1 MSDAPS
7 KQEIVAVACRENF
20 APFMQRAFPVVE
32 PGTEFD
38 WGWHLDCISEHL
50 EAMYRN
56 EIQRLLINL
65 PPRTLKSYSVAR
77 AYPAWVMGKQPSHK
91 FIVTSYGHEVAEQNS
106 MACRRIMKDPWY
118 QYVFP
123 RTKIDAE
130 LDRNTHFETTERGQ
144 YYAAT
149 ALSPITGIGCDTM
162 IGDDLIKPMEAF
174 SDAIRNSTNQN
185 IRTTL
190 MNRFNDKRIGKF
202 LMVMQRVHEDDP
214 TGHLLKD
221 GGYVH
226 LKLPAEARQYHVI
239 NLGDKKWEMQPGQL
253 LFPERLPRTVL
264 DQTILDMSELHY
276 AGQYLQE
283 PVPVGGGEF
292 KPEWPQLYDPKTIKP
307 KTMNVYILV
316 DAAGGEDTNRKKKKT
331 SDWTAMAVVG
341 LGTDNNYYLLDMVR
355 DRLNATERID
365 TLFILHRLWN
375 EKCGRPPKVGY
386 EKYGL
391 MTDTFYAK
399 QRMGEE
405 NYRFPLTELG
415 GRMAKEERIRR
426 IIPDMQ
432 KGRWYFPSTLMY
444 TDNEGRSFDLIK
456 ELLESE
462 LANFPR
468 SRHDD
473 MIDAVTR
480 IYDAECQCVFP
491 RLIKKAGYTTSR
503 ADTADWTHW

>member
-1 MSDAPS
+1 
-7 KQEIVAVACRENF
+7 
-20 APFMQRAFPVVE
+20 MQRSFPIVE
-32 PGTEFD
+32 PGTKFD

-50 EAMYRN
+50 EAMFRN
-56 EIQRLLINL
+56 EIPRLLINL

-77 AYPAWVMGKQPSHK
+77 AFPAWVMGKVPSEK

-106 MACRRIMKDPWY
+106 MACRRIMKDSWY
-118 QYVFP
+118 QYTFP
-123 RTKIDAE
+123 NTRIDPE

-149 ALSPITGIGCDTM
+149 ALSPITGIGCSYM
-162 IGDDLIKPMEAF
+162 VGDDLIKPMEAF

-226 LKLPAEARQYHVI
+226 LKLPAEAMHYHVI
-239 NLGDKKWEMQPGQL
+239 SLGDKKWEMHAGQL
-253 LFPERLPRTVL
+253 LFPERLPRQVL
-264 DQTILDMSELHY
+264 DQTILDMSAIHY

-292 KPEWPQLYDPKTIKP
+292 LPEWPQFYDQKSIKP
-307 KTMNVYILV
+307 KTMNIYILV
-316 DAAGGEDTNRKKKKT
+316 DAAGGEETNRKKKKS

-365 TLFILHRLWN
+365 TLFILHRKWN
-375 EKCGRPPKVGY
+375 DLCGKPPKVAY

-391 MTDTFYAK
+391 MTDTHYAK
-399 QRMGEE
+399 KRMAEE
-405 NYRFPLTELG
+405 NYRFPLIELG

-432 KGRWYFPSTLMY
+432 KGRWYFPDALIYHDS
-444 TDNEGRSFDLIK
+444 EGRRFDLTK
-456 ELLESE
+456 ELLEGE
-462 LANFPR
+462 LSTFPR
-468 SRHDD
+468 SRYDD
-473 MIDAVTR
+473 MIDALTR
-480 IYDAECQCVFP
+480 IYDEDCQAVFP
-491 RLIKKAGYTTSR
+491 RQVVKKAYTTSG
-503 ADTADWTHW
+503 AQPTHFTDW